1 MLRFGGRKADGR
13 RVIGMILSRENV
25 TRLQG
30 GEPVY
35 FDGATVGVDDVEV
48 VIHVTDTPNA
58 DLAALVKEHI
68 EAGGQYRPIEEVL
81 EERAAVRAV
90 GGDPD
95 AEPTH

>member
-13 RVIGMILSRENV
+13 RVIGIILSRENV
-25 TRLQG
+25 ARLQG
-30 GEPVY
+30 GSPVY
-35 FDGATVGVDDVEV
+35 FDGATVGVDDIEV
-48 VIHVTDTPNA
+48 VLHVTDTPNA
-58 DLAALVKEHI
+58 DLAAMVKEHI